1 MNAGKKKRASKPA
14 TGSRKKQPARKKA
27 VKKSVSQTSGAGA
40 STGSDKANSSTR
52 KMSTKK
58 TPTKKPATK
67 NTPRKKTAK
76 TAGSDQPVTSRRS
89 DETRFPIVG
98 LGASAG
104 GLEALEEFFRHMPAD
119 SGMGFVVVM
128 HQAAKH
134 VSLLPELI
142 SRCTT
147 MDVGPIWDRVA
158 VQPNAVYIVPPGKNV
173 DMLNGVLHLTDLP
186 PNHAAPL
193 PIDYFFRSLAQD
205 QRETAVAIVLSG
217 TGADGTA
224 GLSPIKG
231 ESGMVMVQSIES
243 ARFSGMPQHAVD
255 SGLADYVC
263 SPTEMPS
270 QLVAYA
276 RGPFLKM
283 PSLVKNPPPGIE
295 QSLPEILLTLRR
307 RCGHD
312 FSGYKATTICRRI
325 ERRMNVHQIVEPKQ
339 YLRFLDE
346 HEPEAETLFKEL
358 LIGVTS
364 FFRDTETFEAMTRH
378 VLIPALKSKTDDATF
393 RVWVPGCA
401 TGEEAYSIAIL
412 LRECMDSLKTHL
424 SVQIFATDLNNDAI
438 EAARSGLFL
447 SGISTEVSPQRLS
460 QFFTKEDDHYR
471 IRKELRDWL
480 VFAPQNVIHDPPF
493 TKLDMVSCRNLLI
506 YLQGDLQKKLLTLFH
521 YSLRSEGCL
530 FLGTSETIGEFT
542 DLFEPIDSKAKIFRR
557 RNTTPRREHSVEFPI
572 TSTISDELQ
581 KRVVKP
587 QTVITPPLADAITQ
601 MLVSCFAPPTVI
613 VDRKGQIVHVHG
625 HTGQFLELAPGA
637 PTQDIVSLARSGLEL
652 DLSAALRRAG
662 QQDAPVIHENV
673 AVGRNG
679 GSVRVN
685 VTVQRITEPES
696 INGLLRV
703 SFQVVPRVDPP
714 DRGKSVARST
724 KRRTSREKEIAQEL
738 QEAREALQRSI
749 EERDASNEEMK
760 STNEELQSTN
770 EELQSTNE
778 ELETSKEELQSLNEE
793 LQTVNV
799 EFQEKIY
806 DLSQANDDM
815 ANLLNSTD
823 IATVFLDNQL
833 CIKRFTEQA
842 KDIIRL
848 ISTDIGR
855 PLRDLTSS
863 LQHEDLV
870 SDAKD
875 VLKTLAFKE
884 CEVCTDDGRWLLM
897 RIIPYRTSEDK
908 IDGLVV
914 TFVDINQVKSVQRES
929 EQARAY
935 AESIVATMRDPL
947 LILDDDLRV
956 RLANG
961 AFYKQFRVTAEATVD
976 SFIYDLGNGQWNIPS
991 LRRLLEEIVPQNG
1004 TFDDF
1009 EVEHEFPDI
1018 GYRKMNL
1025 YGRRIQ
1031 SVEGEPGSIL
1041 LVIEDVAG

>member
-1 MNAGKKKRASKPA
+1 MTAGKKKRASKPA
-14 TGSRKKQPARKKA
+14 TGSRKKQPVRKKT
-27 VKKSVSQTSGAGA
+27 VKKSASQTSGDGA
-40 STGSDKANSSTR
+40 STKTDKAKS
-52 KMSTKK
+52 STKK
-58 TPTKKPATK
+58 TPTKKPAGKKST
-67 NTPRKKTAK
+67 RKKTAK
-76 TAGSDQPVTSRRS
+76 TAGSDQLATARRIK
-89 DETRFPIVG
+89 ETRFPIVG

-104 GLEALEEFFRHMPAD
+104 GLEALEEFFRNMPAD
-119 SGMGFVVVM
+119 SGMAFVVVM

-142 SRCTT
+142 ARCTT
-147 MDVGPIWDRVA
+147 MDVGPIRDRVA
-158 VQPNAVYIVPPGKNV
+158 VQPNSVYIVPPGKNV
-173 DMLNGVLHLTDLP
+173 DMLSGVLHLTDLP
-186 PNHAAPL
+186 PNHVAPL

-217 TGADGTA
+217 TGTDGTA
-224 GLSPIKG
+224 GLTTIKG
-231 ESGMVMVQSIES
+231 EAGMVMAQSIES
-243 ARFSGMPQHAVD
+243 ARFSGMPQQAVD

-263 SPTEMPS
+263 SPAEMPS
-270 QLVAYA
+270 LLVAYA

-283 PSLVKNPPPGIE
+283 PRLVESPPPGIE

-325 ERRMNVHQIVEPKQ
+325 ERRMNVHQIVEPKH

-364 FFRDTETFEAMTRH
+364 FFRDTETFEALTRH
-378 VLIPALKSKTDDATF
+378 VLMPALKSKTDDATF

-412 LRECMDSLKTHL
+412 LRECMDELKTHL
-424 SVQIFATDLNNDAI
+424 SVQIFATDLNGGAI
-438 EAARSGLFL
+438 EAARTGFFS
-447 SGISTEVSPQRLS
+447 SSISTEVSPQRLS

-493 TKLDMVSCRNLLI
+493 TKLDLVSCRNLLI
-506 YLQGDLQKKLLTLFH
+506 YLQGELQKKLLTLFH

-542 DLFEPIDSKAKIFRR
+542 DLFEPIDNKAKIFRR
-557 RNTTPRREHSVEFPI
+557 RNTTPRRKHSVEFPI
-572 TSTISDELQ
+572 TSTISDDLQ
-581 KRVVKP
+581 KRVAKP
-587 QTVITPPLADAITQ
+587 STAVTPPLANAITQ
-601 MLVSCFAPPTVI
+601 MLVSCFAPPTVV
-613 VDRKGQIVHVHG
+613 VDQKGQIVHVHG
-625 HTGQFLELAPGA
+625 HTAQFLELAPGA

-662 QQDAPVIHENV
+662 QQTDPVVHENV
-673 AVGRNG
+673 AVERNG
-679 GSVRVN
+679 DSVRVN
-685 VTVQRITEPES
+685 VTVQRIAEPES
-696 INGLLRV
+696 ISGLLRV
-703 SFQVVPRVDPP
+703 SFQLVPRVDPP
-714 DRGKSVARST
+714 VSKGADSKSA
-724 KRRTSREKEIAQEL
+724 KRRTSREKEIAREL
-738 QEAREALQRSI
+738 QEAHEALQRSI
-749 EERDASNEEMK
+749 EDRDASNEEMK

-793 LQTVNV
+793 LQTVNA
-799 EFQEKIY
+799 EFQEKIH

-842 KDIIRL
+842 KEIIRL
-848 ISTDIGR
+848 ISTDVGR

-870 SDAKD
+870 SDAKE

-897 RIIPYRTSEDK
+897 RIVPYRTSEDK

-914 TFVDINQVKSVQRES
+914 TFVDINQLRSVQRES
-929 EQARAY
+929 QLARAY
-935 AESIVATMRDPL
+935 AESIVETMRESL
-947 LILDDDLRV
+947 LILNSDLRV
-956 RLANG
+956 RTANDS
-961 AFYKQFRVTAEATVD
+961 FYRKFQVTPEATIGKL
-976 SFIYDLGNGQWNIPS
+976 IYDLGNEQWNIPA
-991 LRRLLEEIVPQNG
+991 LQRLLEEILPQNNR
-1004 TFDDF
+1004 FDDF
-1009 EVEHEFPDI
+1009 EVSHCFPNI
-1018 GYRKMNL
+1018 GMRKMNL
-1025 YGRRIQ
+1025 NGRRIE
-1031 SVEGEPGSIL
+1031 SVEGEPGAIL
-1041 LVIEDVAG
+1041 LVIEDVAQ